1 MNQIEQLSTAKALC
15 VGDVMLD
22 RFISGSVKRISP
34 ESPVPVLSVQRS
46 SAVPGGAANVARNIA
61 SLGGHCT
68 LLSVVGQD
76 EIAGELARAIETVA
90 GVQVQLLRQPGRP
103 TSEKIRF
110 VAQGQH
116 MLRTDTETVEP
127 ISSALEDD
135 LLRAIEQALP
145 GHNVLVLS
153 DYAKGVLTDRV
164 VAGAIALARSRGLP
178 TVVDPKSSQMGRY
191 AGATVI
197 TPNAKEVFD
206 ATGIDPTEN
215 DALAIEAGRRL
226 IATASLHNVLVTRAH
241 RGMTLVPATG
251 EAQHIAASAREVFD
265 VVGAG
270 DTVVATLA
278 LSLGVGQDIHTAA
291 MLANTA
297 AGIVVGKRGTAT
309 VSQTELRDALQM
321 EAHGGLRQLRD
332 KIVSLAEAQA
342 LVESWR
348 RDGFKIGFTNGCFD
362 ILHIGHLSI
371 LNFSR
376 AHSGRLI
383 VGVNSDASVR
393 RLKGQTRPINQQDD
407 RALLLAGMAAVDAV
421 VLFDEDTPLQLI
433 EGLQPDV
440 LVKGA
445 DYTVDRIVGAD
456 VVLRRGGRVLTCDL
470 VAGRSTSNVVNAVM
484 SAGTPANATP

>member
-1 MNQIEQLSTAKALC
+1 MNQIEKLSAAKVLC
-15 VGDVMLD
+15 IGDVMLD

-46 SAVPGGAANVARNIA
+46 ATVPGGAANVARNIA
-61 SLGGHCT
+61 SLGGQCT
-68 LLSVVGQD
+68 LLSVVGED
-76 EIAGELARAIETVA
+76 EVAHELTRAIEA
-90 GVQVQLLRQPGRP
+90 VQGLKAKLLRQPGRP

-116 MLRTDTETVEP
+116 MLRTDTETSDVISHELEESLLAAVE
-127 ISSALEDD
+127 AL
-135 LLRAIEQALP
+135 LP
-145 GHNVLVLS
+145 GHDVLVLS

-164 VAGAIALARSRGLP
+164 VAGAIRLAKSRGLP
-178 TVVDPKSSQMGRY
+178 TVVDPKSAQMARY
-191 AGATVI
+191 AGATVV
-197 TPNAKEVFD
+197 TPNAKEVLD

-215 DALAIEAGRRL
+215 NELAIQAGRNL
-226 IATASLHNVLVTRAH
+226 IEIAHLENVLVTRAH
-241 RGMTLVPATG
+241 RGMTLVPAKA
-251 EAQHIAASAREVFD
+251 EATHIAASAREVFD

-278 LSLGVGQDIHTAA
+278 LSLGVGHTMEVAA

-309 VSQTELRDALQM
+309 VSQTELRDALQQ
-321 EAHGGLRQLRD
+321 EAHGGLKQLHD
-332 KIVSLAEAQA
+332 KIVTLTEAKA

-348 RDGFKIGFTNGCFD
+348 RDGYKVGFTNGCFD

-371 LNFSR
+371 LNFAR

-383 VGVNSDASVR
+383 VGVNSDASVK
-393 RLKGQTRPINQQDD
+393 RLKGATRPVNAEDD

-421 VLFDEDTPLQLI
+421 VLFEEDTPLNVI
-433 EGLQPDV
+433 DGLQPDV
-440 LVKGA
+440 LIKGA

-456 VVLRRGGRVLTCDL
+456 VVLSRGGQVLTCEL
-470 VAGRSTSNVVNAVM
+470 VPGRSTSNVVNAVM
-484 SAGTPANATP
+484 QAATGVLT